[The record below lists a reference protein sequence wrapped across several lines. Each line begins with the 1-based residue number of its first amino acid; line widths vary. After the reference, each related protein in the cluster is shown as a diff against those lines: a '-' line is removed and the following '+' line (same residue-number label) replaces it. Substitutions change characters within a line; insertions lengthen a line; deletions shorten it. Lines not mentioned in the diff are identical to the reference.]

1 MNVFSLQSSS
11 LFFLFLKFMSIS
23 GIFSIK
29 GRNGGRLGWAKA
41 LAQTETRSGE
51 MEDTVAV

>member
-1 MNVFSLQSSS
+1 MKVFSLQSSS
-11 LFFLFLKFMSIS
+11 LFLLFLKFMSIS